1 MVMLKQNCF
10 SSKKQ
15 RRIFC
20 MKSARYLDN
29 AVENN
34 KKRPSPEASAQAK
47 IPLDSFMCCGTVI
60 L

>member
-1 MVMLKQNCF
+1 
-10 SSKKQ
+10 
-15 RRIFC
+15 